1 MRNQES
7 LFNAVA
13 QFINEQ
19 PIGSTFSTQEYL
31 NRVAC
36 YENIT
41 RWKQSN
47 KSCTYRCHSYK
58 GMLKKYFILNVKR
71 GSWKVIAHIPDW
83 FTTGHLFTLN
93 WYATSSRY
101 NNKTNTWTNTKRT
114 KMTRDQILDKLCQGL
129 QTQEIPKIDF
139 EAAKEKMIADLNN
152 KAEAARGAL
161 EIMLSTPKLKE
172 VINESEF
179 QPSGAFFLDN
189 AIQGI
194 PNTKINMISGTSQIQ
209 PKQIAQ
215 EESVFFKGET
225 KTPAA
230 AQDQLV
236 QNLQVNIGLIESALL
251 IMDKVQILDPLVQG
265 RVVNIF
271 HQLDALAQTVNERIH
286 LNK

>member
-114 KMTRDQILDKLCQGL
+114 KMTRDQILDKLSQGL
-129 QTQEIPKIDF
+129 QTQETPKIDF
-139 EAAKEKMIADLNN
+139 EATKEKMIADLNA
-152 KAEAARGAL
+152 KAVAARGAL
-161 EIMLSTPKLKE
+161 EFIVSTPKLKE
-172 VINESEF
+172 VIEE
-179 QPSGAFFLDN
+179 P
-189 AIQGI
+189 
-194 PNTKINMISGTSQIQ
+194 MEIQ
-209 PKQIAQ
+209 PTQINL

-236 QNLQVNIGLIESALL
+236 QNLQVNIGLIESALI
-251 IMDKVQILDPLVQG
+251 IMDRVQILDPLVQG
-265 RVVNIF
+265 RVLNIF
-271 HQLDALAQTVNERIH
+271 HQLDALAQTVNERIN

>member
-58 GMLKKYFILNVKR
+58 GMLKKYFLLNVKR

-83 FTTGHLFTLN
+83 FTTAHLWTLN
-93 WYATSSRY
+93 FYANTYKHRYENGKYHFDPTPRSS
-101 NNKTNTWTNTKRT
+101 
-114 KMTRDQILDKLCQGL
+114 MTRDQILDKLSQGL
-129 QTQEIPKIDF
+129 QIQETPKIDF
-139 EAAKEKMIADLNN
+139 EAAKEKMIADLNA
-152 KAEAARGAL
+152 KAVAARGAL
-161 EIMLSTPKLKE
+161 EYIVSTPKMKE
-172 VINESEF
+172 AIEEPMELQPTQIN
-179 QPSGAFFLDN
+179 L
-189 AIQGI
+189 
-194 PNTKINMISGTSQIQ
+194 
-209 PKQIAQ
+209 

-230 AQDQLV
+230 AQDQLI

>member
-1 MRNQES
+1 MRNQKS

-31 NRVAC
+31 NRVAS
-36 YENIT
+36 YENTT

-83 FTTGHLFTLN
+83 FTTGHLWTLN
-93 WYATSSRY
+93 FYTTSRNFNS
-101 NNKTNTWTNTKRT
+101 KTNTWSAVSRT
-114 KMTRDQILDKLCQGL
+114 KMTRSQILDKLSQGL

-139 EAAKEKMIADLNN
+139 EAAKDKMIADLNA
-152 KAEAARGAL
+152 KAVAAHAAL
-161 EIMLSTPKLKE
+161 EFIASTPKMKTIIE
-172 VINESEF
+172 EPME
-179 QPSGAFFLDN
+179 
-189 AIQGI
+189 
-194 PNTKINMISGTSQIQ
+194 IQ
-209 PKQIAQ
+209 PTQIKL

-251 IMDKVQILDPLVQG
+251 IMDRVQILDPLVQG
-265 RVVNIF
+265 RVLNIF
-271 HQLDALAQTVNERIH
+271 HQLDALVQTVGERIQ